1 VRFHAIFRIR
11 ELVRALARKARR
23 TAVLVLVLAVLAGAV
38 VVGKN
43 TLLNEVRKGIRKNY
57 TYSRLTIDYF
67 PPALVIEDLRSLAEP
82 PAIKVK
88 KVRIEVPY
96 LSLLRNRKS
105 LSVTLDGP
113 EFRIVRPATPV
124 PRTNPRRPLS
134 LLSLPFIVER
144 GIIEN
149 GVVIYESGKTSL
161 EARGVRGVVT
171 QSGPS
176 FTVRATA
183 DSSGYAVAGR
193 RLRPI
198 GGLTVLISGLGNDV
212 TVERLAIDGT
222 GVMVNAAGR
231 VRDLSDP
238 TVELEA
244 RFEVDTEALSSV
256 LRMPFRWKGRAN
268 GQGRL
273 ERKEGRLTLSSDFAS
288 DDLAISGVP
297 MGRVRGRFDLDPE
310 TGSTLTADIAKPGLP
325 AESLTLSFR
334 GERNKGRGE
343 FIEGR
348 AAPLF
353 LDPIFRDLD
362 IPWPVRTPA
371 VGTFTLENQKLVA
384 EAEFSGDSL
393 ERQGDLFAFRGPVRV
408 GVDFRAHHVTIDTP
422 GLESSFGSLEAKA
435 AIDLGGDMDTR
446 IRGQIADVKETR
458 EFVALVLREKFAF
471 GEIRGQGY
479 ADVRLTGRSKSPDV
493 SIQATLSPGGFET
506 FNAADVGVDA
516 KITAAGFDGRFEVDD
531 PSLKGVVRVQARTGA
546 FDVDVE
552 NGEGEMSVILP
563 ALDVPVALSGRAAGN
578 FRMTDRAGEREFSGT
593 FTSPEVQ
600 GYGQTAKNVSGRL
613 EWKGG
618 RISFPELAMDLH
630 GGHLAGRIAG
640 GIASGE
646 FDADLRGEEM
656 DFQSVVGVAG
666 GRLSFSLAGKGVFGQ
681 DWLGGLFSVKDL
693 ALSPLDR
700 TEARGGLR
708 LDISGGRVR
717 LEVDGQVD
725 TGDNPL
731 AASFTFP
738 LSGEPF
744 FGTVKG
750 TLTNL
755 DLVVPWDGAQGRLNY
770 VAEVQDAEPAAQ
782 ATLSLDAAG
791 PLMPLPGFAY
801 AITDFTFAGTYAESL
816 LKVTSLGGKLGGGPV
831 TGSGEVGIGEGAIAT
846 MDMRFEAKDMVLA
859 PIERMRAQ
867 ADASLRILKDKR
879 RFVTEGE
886 ILFKRLNWRRE
897 IYEEFSFS
905 SRTEPSTGPSFFD
918 GMSLNIRLRADE
930 NATIE
935 NSLGRFDI
943 RFNLTATGAFES
955 PVLLGDI
962 DLISGDFY
970 FQDRSFRVIHGRL
983 SFTDPVKSEPYLD
996 FRGETYVKDY
1006 RVTLELRGPTSS
1018 LKPEF
1023 TSSPPLAP
1031 EEILSLLALGESFRR
1046 MYYSYAGDRST
1057 ALNTASLLTY
1067 QIADLA
1073 KKRTGGL
1080 FSLDRLRIDPY
1091 IPEGAP
1097 GGIAARITVGK
1108 KVSKNLLFLYST
1120 ILANSTVMA
1129 EIDEVPIFRMEWDI
1143 SRRFSL
1149 VGGRDDRGRLGFDV
1163 KYRRRF

>member
-1 VRFHAIFRIR
+1 VRLHAILRVR
-11 ELVRALARKARR
+11 ELVRDLARKARR
-23 TAVLVLVLAVLAGAV
+23 TAVLVLVLAVLAAAV

-43 TLLNEVRKGIRKNY
+43 ALLNEVRKGIRKNY
-57 TYSRLTIDYF
+57 AYGRLTVDYF

-82 PAIKVK
+82 PALRVK

-96 LSLLRNRKS
+96 LSLLRNRKA

-113 EFRIVRPATPV
+113 EFRLERRAAPA
-124 PRTNPRRPLS
+124 PRTKPRPLS
-134 LLSLPFIVER
+134 LLTLPFIIER
-144 GIIEN
+144 GLIEN
-149 GVVIYESGKTSL
+149 GVVTYGSGATTL
-161 EARGVRGVVT
+161 EARGIRGLVT
-171 QSGPS
+171 QSGQA
-176 FTVRATA
+176 FTVRATS
-183 DSSGYAVAGR
+183 DSSGYAAAGHP
-193 RLRPI
+193 LRSL
-198 GGLTVLISGLGNDV
+198 GGLTVLLSGQGEDV
-212 TVERLAIDGT
+212 VVERLAVDGPGLT
-222 GVMVNAAGR
+222 VNAAGR
-231 VRDLSDP
+231 VRNIFDP
-238 TVELEA
+238 SIELDT
-244 RFEVDTEALSSV
+244 RFDVGLEPLDGL
-256 LRMPFRWKGRAN
+256 LHMPFGWAGRAN

-273 ERKEGRLTLSSDFAS
+273 ERKNGRITFATSLAS
-288 DDLAISGVP
+288 DDLVLSGVP
-297 MGRVRGRFDLDPE
+297 MGRVRGRFDLNPD
-310 TGSTLTADIAKPGLP
+310 TGGTLTADIAKPGLP
-325 AESLTLSFR
+325 AESLTLFFR
-334 GERNKGRGE
+334 GERTKGQGE

-353 LDPIFRDLD
+353 LDPIFRDLA
-362 IPWPVRTPA
+362 IPWPVRSPVA
-371 VGTFTLENQKLVA
+371 GTFTLENQKLAA
-384 EAEFSGDSL
+384 EAEFKGDSL
-393 ERQGDLFAFRGPVRV
+393 ERQGDRFALRGSARV
-408 GVDFRAHHVTIDTP
+408 GVDFAAHRVTIDAS
-422 GLESSFGSLEAKA
+422 GLESSFGRLDAKA
-435 AIDLGGDMDTR
+435 SIDLRGDMDTR
-446 IRGQIADVKETR
+446 IRGEIADVKETR
-458 EFVALVLREKFAF
+458 ELVALAIAQKLAF
-471 GEIRGQGY
+471 GEIRGRGY
-479 ADVRLTGRSKSPDV
+479 ADVRLAGPSKSPTV

-516 KITAAGFDGRFEVDD
+516 AISPAGFEGRFEVDD
-531 PSLKGVVRVQARTGA
+531 PALKGLVRVQAHANG
-546 FDVDVE
+546 FDVEVE
-552 NGEGEMSVILP
+552 NGEGELGVILP
-563 ALDVPVALSGRAAGN
+563 ALDAPVALSGRAAGT
-578 FRMTDRAGEREFSGT
+578 FRMTDRAGAREFSGG
-593 FTSPEVQ
+593 FTSLEVH
-600 GYGQTAKNVSGRL
+600 GYGETAKNVSGRL
-613 EWKGG
+613 EWKDG
-618 RISFPELAMDLH
+618 RISFPELAMDFH
-630 GGHLAGRIAG
+630 GGHLAGRIAAAT
-640 GIASGE
+640 ASGE

-666 GRLSFSLAGKGVFGQ
+666 GRLSFSLAGKGVFGR

-700 TEARGGLR
+700 TEARGRLR
-708 LDISGGRVR
+708 LDVSGGRVR
-717 LEVDGQVD
+717 LEVDGQTD
-725 TGDNPL
+725 AGDNPL
-731 AASFTFP
+731 AASFVFP
-738 LSGEPF
+738 LTGEPF

-750 TLTNL
+750 ALTNL
-755 DLVVPWDGAQGRLNY
+755 DLVVPWDGAQGRLTFAAD
-770 VAEVQDAEPAAQ
+770 VRDAEPAAQ
-782 ATLSLDAAG
+782 VTLSLDAAG

-801 AITDFTFAGTYAESL
+801 AITDFALAGTYADGL
-816 LKVTSLGGKLGGGPV
+816 LKVTSLGGRLGGGPL
-831 TGSGEVGIGEGAIAT
+831 TGSGEVGLGEGGIAT
-846 MDMRFEAKDMVLA
+846 MDVRFEGKDMVLA

-867 ADASLRILKDKR
+867 ADASLRLLKDKR

-886 ILFKRLNWRRE
+886 ILFKRLTWRRE

-905 SRTEPSTGPSFFD
+905 SRSEPSTGPSFFD

-930 NATIE
+930 NAAIE
-935 NSLGRFDI
+935 NSLGRFDV

-955 PVLLGDI
+955 PILLGDI
-962 DLISGDFY
+962 DLVSGDFY

-1006 RVTLELRGPTSS
+1006 RVTLELRGQTSR
-1018 LKPEF
+1018 LNPEF